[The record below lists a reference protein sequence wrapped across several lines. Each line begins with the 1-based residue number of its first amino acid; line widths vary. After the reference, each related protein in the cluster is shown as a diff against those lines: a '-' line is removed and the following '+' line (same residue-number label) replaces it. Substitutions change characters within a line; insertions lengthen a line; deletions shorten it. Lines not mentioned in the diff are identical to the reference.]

1 MAITIKGIRLEN
13 ISIDRDA
20 ENGGFKISNSSY
32 SLLSSVDKVLA
43 KQTIGGYGG
52 IVLEPS
58 PATVKSLQDFMQA
71 YQSDVVM
78 TLGLV
83 DA

>member
-13 ISIDRDA
+13 IAIDRDA
-20 ENGGFKISNSSY
+20 EFKISNSSY